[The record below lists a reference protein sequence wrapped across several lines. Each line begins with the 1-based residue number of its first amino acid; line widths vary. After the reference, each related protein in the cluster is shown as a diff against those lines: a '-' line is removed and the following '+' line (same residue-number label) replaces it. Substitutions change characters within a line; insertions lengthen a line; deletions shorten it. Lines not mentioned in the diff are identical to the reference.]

1 METILRA
8 VLRFVYRFVID
19 CPNGGRF
26 SIDGANYATRPA
38 APLSCKAIP
47 ERRSPPGAC
56 PAGSV

>member
-26 SIDGANYATRPA
+26 SIDGANYAKPFRNVDHHQALAPPDLSLATR
-38 APLSCKAIP
+38 SI
-47 ERRSPPGAC
+47 
-56 PAGSV
+56 